1 MVLRE
6 RRFVWFFPAGI
17 PVPSVRVIDKKVNVY
32 EGYNFRVL
40 EVPGFEKITF
50 GCPPGI
56 VKDFARREEEL
67 PPHYILPTRTLV
79 KGKNNFD
86 FEFIVYSFLFIR
98 KQKEKISIYCTQD
111 QRRRLEAIMGETL
124 FGPTFHQMLCAQ
136 FRSLLLNGGYSPAE
150 QTRFEKFLKTLAQDK
165 KLSGKLKSMMQSQ
178 VKDDDLLK
186 ELTAWFKKIVQSKP
200 WIQKKRVSPA
210 GQFARNYLQC
220 FQLQQEMDLFSL
232 TRDCSRK
239 EFLDRLMDFHI
250 FGKDKSV
257 IVESR
262 SNPKKQLKVVQVQP
276 SCFEIFEN
284 DKLKAEL
291 DFHRLD
297 TPPVPDKINL
307 LKKPRMGATFLG
319 VGSGFCPYRRNSC
332 VIIWVEGRG
341 VMVDAFSDNNEVLL
355 AHGITENDIGAMFLS
370 HVHSDHDAGF
380 IEKVLS
386 GQRLQVMTSR
396 IIFESFL
403 RKIEAITLFPCDV
416 IESFIDFVELEP
428 GKKVKVPGYENTWI
442 EFDYSLHSI
451 PSGRL
456 RLTYVNPRGKE
467 QVISHSGDTKY
478 DRNLIHRWYDQ
489 GVFSMDRYQRIMG
502 FIWDADLIIHEVGGG
517 QLHTEFSA
525 LTELNPEIA
534 KKMIL
539 THQHK
544 NSINHPYFH
553 FAEEGE
559 TRALLAPLKKKTV
572 TPLAFLKGISLFQE
586 VSQAN
591 LKNLLKKSRVV
602 EFSAG
607 SIIFT
612 KNDIGESFYVILD
625 GFAEIILGGKMNAVY
640 ERGMFFGEL
649 AITTENPLRRG
660 TVKALSNLTLLE
672 IPKKLYLESK
682 LPTILDD
689 FYRLDNHF
697 SEVVRPSLV
706 ASLGFGSLA
715 HWKRGETIFSKQDN
729 HSVYLL
735 LSGKVK
741 ISTSQGKKIAFL
753 SSGDIM
759 GEVSDW
765 RTIVRKAEV
774 KADSEEVFAV
784 QLEPDQITQLF
795 KLYPS
800 FYGTVYQKI
809 KKLEARLAKT

>member
-1 MVLRE
+1 MRVL
-6 RRFVWFFPAGI
+6 
-17 PVPSVRVIDKKVNVY
+17 DKKINVY

-40 EVPGFEKITF
+40 EIPGFEKITF

-67 PPHYILPTRTLV
+67 TPHYILPTRTLV

-98 KQKEKISIYCTQD
+98 KQKEKISVYCTQD
-111 QRRRLEAIMGETL
+111 QRRRLEAIMSETL
-124 FGPTFHQMLCAQ
+124 FGPTFHQLLCAQ
-136 FRSLLLNGGYSPAE
+136 FSSWIRHNNFTRSEHS
-150 QTRFEKFLKTLAQDK
+150 RFIKYLETLARDK
-165 KLSGKLKSMMQSQ
+165 KLTQRLQGMLREQ
-178 VKDDDLLK
+178 VTDEDLLK
-186 ELTAWFKKIVQSKP
+186 ALTPFFKKVIQAKS
-200 WIQKKRVSPA
+200 WIKKKKANPA
-210 GQFARNYLQC
+210 TTFARHYLQC

-232 TRDCSRK
+232 TRDCSRE
-239 EFLDRLMDFHI
+239 EFLDRLMEFHI

-257 IVESR
+257 TVASR
-262 SNPKKQLKVVQVQP
+262 SNPKKKLKVVQFQP
-276 SCFEIFEN
+276 SCFEIYESG
-284 DKLKAEL
+284 KLRAEL

-297 TPPVPDKINL
+297 TPPIPDKIEL

-319 VGSGFCPYRRNSC
+319 VGSGFCPNRRNSC
-332 VIIWVEGRG
+332 MILWVEGRG
-341 VMVDAFSDNNEVLL
+341 VMVDAFSDNNEALL
-355 AHGITENDIGAMFLS
+355 AYGITENDIEAMFLS
-370 HVHSDHDAGF
+370 HVHSDHDSGF

-386 GQRLQVMTSR
+386 GQRLTVMTSR

-428 GKKVKVPGYENTWI
+428 GKKVKVPGYESTWI

-456 RLTYVNPRGKE
+456 RLTHVDPKGKE
-467 QVISHSGDTKY
+467 HVISHSGDTKY
-478 DRNLIHRWYDQ
+478 DRSLIHRWYDQ
-489 GVFSMDRYQRIMG
+489 GIFSMNRYQKIMG

-525 LTELNPEIA
+525 LAELSPEIA
-534 KKMIL
+534 RKMVL

-553 FAEEGE
+553 FAQEGE
-559 TRALLAPLKKKTV
+559 THTLLSAPRKRSVAPLT
-572 TPLAFLKGISLFQE
+572 FLKGISLFQE

-602 EFSAG
+602 EYNAG

-612 KNDIGESFYVILD
+612 KNDIGESFYVILE
-625 GFAEIILGGKMNAVY
+625 GFAEIILGGQMNAVY

-649 AITTENPLRRG
+649 AITTGNPLRRG

-672 IPKKLYLESK
+672 VPKQLYLESK

-715 HWKRGETIFSKQDN
+715 HWKKGDSIFASKDID
-729 HSVYLL
+729 SVYLL

-741 ISTSQGKKIAFL
+741 VLTGDGKKIAFL

-759 GEVSDW
+759 GEVPEW
-765 RTIVRKAEV
+765 RSIVRKAEIR
-774 KADSEEVFAV
+774 AESDEVFAV
-784 QLEPDQITQLF
+784 ELEPDQISQLF